1 MSKINKSLFAVIVA
15 GGSGNRMKNVIPKQ
29 FLPLFNK
36 PILSH
41 TLEVFLKIEDIQI
54 VVVLPEKDMLFW
66 EDIVES
72 NPKLRKGF
80 KTGQIKNVTGGATRY
95 KSVNNG
101 LKAIEY
107 NSGLVAIH
115 DGVRPL
121 ITKEKIELS
130 FKQAQKHKSAI
141 LAVSVKDSVR
151 KNLRDGQT
159 EIVER
164 SELRL
169 IQTPQTFNL
178 KDIKSAYT
186 KEELPHFTD
195 DASVFEADGHIIHLI
210 DGDYDNIKI
219 TTPEDLI
226 VAEALMKK

>member
-1 MSKINKSLFAVIVA
+1 MSKMNKNLFAVIVA
-15 GGSGNRMKNVIPKQ
+15 GGSGSRMKNVIPKQ

-36 PILSH
+36 PILAH
-41 TLEVFLKIEDIQI
+41 TLEVFLKIPDIKI

-72 NPKLRKGF
+72 NPKLRKAF
-80 KTGQIKNVTGGATRY
+80 KTGQIISVTGGATRY

-101 LKAIEY
+101 LNAIE
-107 NSGLVAIH
+107 SSHGLVAIH

-121 ITKEKIELS
+121 ISKEKIEIS
-130 FKQAQKHKSAI
+130 FKEAQKNKSAI
-141 LAVSVKDSVR
+141 LAVLVKDSVR
-151 KNLRDGQT
+151 KIVNGEHT
-159 EIVER
+159 EIIDR
-164 SELRL
+164 TELRL
-169 IQTPQTFNL
+169 IQTPQTFDL
-178 KDIKSAYT
+178 KSIKSAYS

-195 DASVFEADGHIIHLI
+195 DASVFEANGQIVHLI
-210 DGDYDNIKI
+210 DGDYDNVKI